1 MTAVKTSRP
10 AATRSKTLTADLWP
24 AFTTHTATDVV
35 IAALSI
41 TRLVDWCGTPCVHT
55 ADAALPNT
63 GGRPSDSEL
72 GSVVVAR
79 VLSVEWRSDLR
90 LHVEIDA
97 DLSGCQPT
105 LDEARLLGRET
116 AVNPASVTLETAAG
130 AAEGY
135 ATLLPGDIRPGDL
148 VVVPCRGVTL
158 LHGVKVARSAS

>member
-1 MTAVKTSRP
+1 MTAVTTTRP
-10 AATRSKTLTADLWP
+10 SAVRAKTLTADLWP

-41 TRLVDWCGTPCVHT
+41 NRLVEWCGTPCVHT
-55 ADAALPNT
+55 ADAAIPQT

-90 LHVEIDA
+90 LHVVIDA
-97 DLSGCQPT
+97 DLSGCAAT
-105 LDEARLLGRET
+105 LDEARILGRET
-116 AVNPASVTLETAAG
+116 AVPVSSVTLEAAARS
-130 AAEGY
+130 AAGY

-148 VVVPCRGVTL
+148 VVVPCTGVTL
-158 LHGVKVARSAS
+158 LHDVKVARSAS

>member
-1 MTAVKTSRP
+1 MTAVETSRP
-10 AATRSKTLTADLWP
+10 AAARSKTLNADLWP
-24 AFTTHTATDVV
+24 AFTTHTTTDVV
-35 IAALSI
+35 IAVLSI
-41 TRLVDWCGTPCVHT
+41 NRLVEWCGTPCVHT
-55 ADAALPNT
+55 ADASVPNT

-90 LHVEIDA
+90 LHVAIDA
-97 DLSGCQPT
+97 DLSGCVPT

-116 AVNPASVTLETAAG
+116 VANPSSVTLETTSG
-130 AAEGY
+130 RAEGY
-135 ATLLPGDIRPGDL
+135 ATLLPGDIRAGDL